1 MTPRLITT
9 PASHYCE
16 KARWAL
22 DRAGVAYVEERH
34 APLLGR
40 LATLRAG
47 ARTRTVPVLA
57 CDDGVLGDST
67 EILRW
72 VDRRMP
78 LFPPGAA
85 ELEERLDEGLGRSAR
100 TVVFHHVSADRALAI
115 RLSTAGVPAWER
127 ALVRPSFALARR
139 MLARTYEIDPGR
151 VEGARDVIRRTFEE
165 MGKLLADGRPYLCG
179 DAFSAA
185 DLTFAALANLV
196 ILARGGASALDVSE
210 VAPELGALV
219 RELRATAAGAF
230 VLRLFAE
237 ERWPAASGRPRVT
250 SRRRSSS

>member
-22 DRAGVAYVEERH
+22 DRAGYAYVEERH
-34 APLLGR
+34 APLVGR
-40 LATLRAG
+40 LATARAG
-47 ARTRTVPVLA
+47 ARTGTVPVLV
-57 CDDGVLGDST
+57 CDEGVFGDST
-67 EILRW
+67 QILRW

-85 ELEERLDEGLGRSAR
+85 ELEDRLDEGLGRAAR
-100 TVVFHHVSADRALAI
+100 TVVFHHVSADRALAM
-115 RLSTAGVPAWER
+115 RLSTAGVPRWER
-127 ALVRPSFALARR
+127 AVVAPFFPFARR
-139 MLARTYEIDPGR
+139 WLARTYGVDPAR
-151 VEGARDVIRRTFEE
+151 AERARDEIRRAFAEIGE
-165 MGKLLADGRPYLCG
+165 LLADGRRYLCG

-210 VAPELGALV
+210 VAPELAALV

-237 ERWPAASGRPRVT
+237 ERWSAASRGAIVP
-250 SRRRSSS
+250 